1 MNSIVSVDT
10 DEEIDRWNE
19 AALMAANP
27 PPLDLTQNK
36 MKVYNKSTGQNDIV
50 MPMDAGGFVVLGQ
63 EPIDRSLKIQQYARE
78 LQNMGMPFDQKDLE
92 AAGYSAE
99 EINAAGVLPVAT
111 EPPRTEPMSEGERLI
126 ELRSGGAVIEPMPE
140 SPWFGNAANLTLA
153 EKWSPTTEIAKG
165 LARGGLVRPV
175 QFLKDN
181 FGIYDPLYLQLT
193 DPVTGEFDPAIKI
206 LSREEKEQLD
216 ADLAAGKLPYALDFE
231 QLVEMNPDAS
241 VGAQFGGDLAQFIGA
256 FAGIGKLFRI
266 GNGIKAGFTQ
276 GAAAD
281 FLAFKGDEGR
291 ITDLL
296 LEMGVPE
303 NQVTNFLKTDPND
316 PDYVGRFKTSLEG
329 GIFGS
334 LIEVTPLL
342 LSMGKTFRAVKDGD
356 VPLEELDQA
365 INTGKQSLLKTAQN
379 KLVDLGQAAETR
391 IAEEGDT
398 LFSNPITPMTDR
410 MLKLIGRLVAPK
422 EKTIILEAMPDEEI
436 AAAAQAQ
443 IAAQKDNYKPSDGWL
458 QEGMEVTS
466 VKRKKNGSIEVKYKE
481 VPYNFHVAPEGVD
494 AQKWEQTITNKTVKQ
509 VKDLAKR
516 AAAGDQAALDIIA
529 QANWYRSMRARM
541 RLEFGGL
548 GDVYADLLGTTSAQT
563 GVTQN
568 WDNAVEIMRRFSRGE
583 YDQEIAMYEEM
594 LARGEANPIDLGKLH
609 NDPNSPFKLIT
620 TASGA
625 LFNANSPA
633 STKALLD
640 MFRVAKGAPK
650 TPNFTG
656 NLIGYTNAATVDVWA
671 ARFLRRM
678 SGQKRLPPPVE
689 KGVAGDHMKDST
701 LENPLVGSEF
711 GFGQRVIQA
720 AVDTI
725 NKSGVIKNIDPSI
738 GDMGADDLQAVMW
751 FMEKEIWTRNNWTSK
766 AGEGGSLDF
775 EASLAGSAD
784 QGRIKE
790 LRTIINKKFTAP
802 KPLKQKADETDEAY
816 QARMAEREAAA
827 RKKYDE
833 GVAAADAEL
842 QTKFTPLM
850 RYVLGISTERP
861 GARPTNVQ
869 QADTAARLAEPVNDD
884 ESVVM
889 FQINNSYGR
898 FMSKDERS
906 FNAEFVVRE
915 NFTPTALRNRMV
927 EIGRDADQ
935 DSVFISKIV
944 PDRTPESRPGVEIY
958 FKQRKDKD
966 FAVTLSDKLTE
977 YGVDGFTFITDARA
991 FDTPARQANLN
1002 EEAVAG
1008 ITGLRFQYIPEFDM
1022 GADAWKAM
1030 TPDQKA
1036 AKIDEIERKFRNI
1049 IIDIKSQ
1056 GDDISTAIVTHNETE
1071 VIERG
1076 SYDAILG
1083 TQVKMKPSLNVTQ
1096 PNKPIVQDQVIEKA
1110 LLYGKLNSNKDSL
1123 FFENVSNLSSDLIDA
1138 VEASI
1143 NALNIKHIEVSTTV
1157 SNVSPSSYAEVRILD
1172 KNSWDPE
1179 YEEYL
1184 DIEDE
1189 FKLRFSDHPDYQQYL
1204 ASDKT
1209 IRFDESVTLK
1219 DIEDVEGYAGST
1231 IDYEEFKD
1239 LVQEGVNSILS
1250 YIDE

>member
-1 MNSIVSVDT
+1 MAGIVSVDT
-10 DEEIDRWNE
+10 DEEMDRYNE
-19 AALMAANP
+19 AELIAANP
-27 PPLDLTQNK
+27 PPLELTQNK
-36 MKVYNKSTGQNDIV
+36 MSVFNTSTGRNDIV
-50 MPMDAGGFVVLGQ
+50 VPMDAGGFVKLAD
-63 EPIDRSLKIQQYARE
+63 EPRDRSAEIQQYATE
-78 LQNMGMPFDQKDLE
+78 LQNIGMPFDLADLE

-99 EINAAGVLPVAT
+99 EINAAGVMPIAA
-111 EPPRTEPMSEGERLI
+111 EPSGRTEPMSEGERLI
-126 ELRSGGAVIEPMPE
+126 ELRSGGAVIEERPE
-140 SPWFGNAANLTLA
+140 SRYYTGGDTMREAARYGTYLNSEGELRQIFQALGVDEFTARHIAEGIWGNPNSTRDLGIGVADFTGFGL
-153 EKWSPTTEIAKG
+153 
-165 LARGGLVRPV
+165 
-175 QFLKDN
+175 F
-181 FGIYDPLYLQLT
+181 F
-193 DPVTGEFDPAIKI
+193 
-206 LSREEKEQLD
+206 
-216 ADLAAGKLPYALDFE
+216 
-231 QLVEMNPDAS
+231 
-241 VGAQFGGDLAQFIGA
+241 GAQEGMETFTRGRNTGDPITMGMGA
-256 FAGIGKLFRI
+256 LEAGLSVLEAVPLTV
-266 GNGIKAGFTQ
+266 AG
-276 GAAAD
+276 A
-281 FLAFKGDEGR
+281 
-291 ITDLL
+291 
-296 LEMGVPE
+296 
-303 NQVTNFLKTDPND
+303 
-316 PDYVGRFKTSLEG
+316 
-329 GIFGS
+329 
-334 LIEVTPLL
+334 
-342 LSMGKTFRAVKDGD
+342 KTFKA
-356 VPLEELDQA
+356 A
-365 INTGKQSLLKTAQN
+365 IP
-379 KLVDLGQAAETR
+379 KLRNAFVDLGKNAETR

-398 LFSNPITPMTDR
+398 LFSNPITPVTDR

-422 EKTIILEAMPDEEI
+422 EKTIILDAMPDEEI
-436 AAAAQAQ
+436 ATAAQAQ
-443 IAAQKDNYKPSDGWL
+443 IAAQKDNYKPGDGWL
-458 QEGMEVTS
+458 QDGMEVTS

-481 VPYNFHVAPEGVD
+481 VPYNFHIAPEGVD
-494 AQKWEQTITNKTVKQ
+494 PQKWEQTITSKTVKE
-509 VKDLAKR
+509 VNELAKR

-541 RLEFGGL
+541 RQEFGGL

-620 TASGA
+620 KASGA

-720 AVDTI
+720 AVDKL
-725 NKSGVIKNIDPSI
+725 NKSGVIKNIDPGI

-751 FMEKEIWTRNNWTSK
+751 FMEKEKWTAQGWTSK

-775 EASLAGSAD
+775 EASLAGSPD
-784 QGRIKE
+784 QSRIKE
-790 LRTIINKKFTAP
+790 LRTIINKKYTAP

-816 QARMAEREAAA
+816 QARMAERETTA

-833 GVAAADAEL
+833 GVAAAEAEL
-842 QTKFTPLM
+842 QTKFTPLV

-869 QADTAARLAEPVNDD
+869 QADTAAQLAEPVNPDD
-884 ESVVM
+884 SVVM

-915 NFTPTALRNRMV
+915 NFNPTELRNRMV

-944 PDRTPESRPGVEIY
+944 PDRTPDSRPGVEIY

-1030 TPDQKA
+1030 TPEQKA
-1036 AKIDEIERKFRNI
+1036 AKIDEMEDKFNDI
-1049 IIDIKSQ
+1049 IIDIKRQ

-1076 SYDAILG
+1076 GYDAILG
-1083 TQVKMKPSLNVTQ
+1083 APAQ
-1096 PNKPIVQDQVIEKA
+1096 
-1110 LLYGKLNSNKDSL
+1110 
-1123 FFENVSNLSSDLIDA
+1123 
-1138 VEASI
+1138 
-1143 NALNIKHIEVSTTV
+1143 
-1157 SNVSPSSYAEVRILD
+1157 
-1172 KNSWDPE
+1172 
-1179 YEEYL
+1179 
-1184 DIEDE
+1184 
-1189 FKLRFSDHPDYQQYL
+1189 
-1204 ASDKT
+1204 
-1209 IRFDESVTLK
+1209 
-1219 DIEDVEGYAGST
+1219 
-1231 IDYEEFKD
+1231 
-1239 LVQEGVNSILS
+1239 
-1250 YIDE
+1250 